1 MYRVFKQLESGEWE
15 HVALSD
21 QLEQAT
27 ELVATL
33 STTWPGEYLVDS
45 EENDIELP
53 ERPRFS
59 SPRPRSRS
67 SRQKLPW

>member
-53 ERPRFS
+53 ERPA
-59 SPRPRSRS
+59 
-67 SRQKLPW
+67 